1 MTKVIGSAAKLVTF
15 LFSVKDESKQWS
27 SKSTRKKDR

>member
-15 LFSVKDESKQWS
+15 LFSVKDESKQWEL
-27 SKSTRKKDR
+27 KEH